1 MAAEKAVGSSYEISL
16 HVYATAAEPFPN
28 VLGLQFLELPIS
40 SYNATLTML
49 AGNLKRNIQNLN
61 SYFYAVACQETHP
74 SMRKWMRMIMRIMTR
89 TYFARSWLETMSL
102 ILLIGMISHRQ
113 VRL

>member
-1 MAAEKAVGSSYEISL
+1 MTAEKAVESSYEISL
-16 HVYATAAEPFPN
+16 HVYATVAEPFPN
-28 VLGLQFLELPIS
+28 ALGLQFLELLMS
-40 SYNATLTML
+40 SYNATFDH
-49 AGNLKRNIQNLN
+49 GNLKRNIQNLN
-61 SYFYAVACQETHP
+61 SYFYTVACRETHP

-89 TYFARSWLETMSL
+89 TCFARSWLETMNL